1 MSLIILTIQAEV
13 LTIAIVIKEETT
25 TVAVPLIVEE
35 DKEVLIVIKNIN
47 K

>member
-13 LTIAIVIKEETT
+13 LTIAIVIQVETT

-35 DKEVLIVIKNIN
+35 DTEVLIVTKNIN

>member
-13 LTIAIVIKEETT
+13 LTIAIVIQVETT
-25 TVAVPLIVEE
+25 IVAVPLIVEE
-35 DKEVLIVIKNIN
+35 DTEVLIVIKNIN

>member
-13 LTIAIVIKEETT
+13 LTIAIVIQEETT

-35 DKEVLIVIKNIN
+35 DTEVLIVTKNIN